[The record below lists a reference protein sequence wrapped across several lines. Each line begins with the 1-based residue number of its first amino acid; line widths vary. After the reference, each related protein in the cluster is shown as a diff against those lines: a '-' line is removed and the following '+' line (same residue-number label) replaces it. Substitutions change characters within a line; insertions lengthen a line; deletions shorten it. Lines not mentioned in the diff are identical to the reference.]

1 MSRQVDESKHE
12 RWQRLLREQKSSGE
26 SVTGFCAQRHIPV
39 HQFYWWQRRLRT
51 ESVRDR
57 EAAKRNK
64 TFVPVRVSMI
74 GAAAPIEI
82 VHRHGHVIRVQ
93 DVTSLR
99 QVLQVLDDRSPS
111 AEV

>member
-26 SVTGFCAQRHIPV
+26 SVAGFCAQRRIPV

-51 ESVRDR
+51 ESVKDH
-57 EAAKRNK
+57 EAAKRNG
-64 TFVPVRVSMI
+64 TFVPVRVSRI
-74 GAAAPIEI
+74 GATAPIEI

-93 DVTSLR
+93 DATSLR
-99 QVLQVLDDRSPS
+99 QVLQVLDDRSPT